1 MFCPNKVENRTHSKG
16 YVEDFPPKC
25 GQKRCV
31 KMVVP
36 NLSVLP
42 KMENLKWND
51 ENVENSSLTEIL
63 SLVRIVSV
71 D

>member
-25 GQKRCV
+25 GRKRCV
-31 KMVVP
+31 KMVVL

-42 KMENLKWND
+42 LHF
-51 ENVENSSLTEIL
+51 SSCLPY
-63 SLVRIVSV
+63 
-71 D
+71 